1 MTPKKEAATQNKDI
15 ATGLPTHSMTG
26 FARASERLS
35 ETLGYT
41 LSLKSVN
48 HRFLD
53 LHMRLPGGTES
64 LEMQLRKMLK
74 EKIARGHV
82 EVSLSIDRS
91 MKMEAQY
98 DEGLVAAYVTA
109 FRSAATAHRLNAE
122 PDLNAIFRLPGV
134 LSGDS
139 RNSEEEMQS
148 IEAAV
153 LKRVDALIA
162 ELNKM
167 RSAEGDS
174 LATELRKGLTRLSG
188 FVEEVAELRHDVQK
202 VYFDRISQRLTE
214 MLNGN
219 LDSDRVLQEAALLAQ
234 RSDVEEEIAR
244 MHTHIA
250 HFESLLQQGGEIG
263 KKLDFLLQEMNREAN
278 TLLSKTSG
286 LAGNGTRITELGLG
300 MKSEIEKAR
309 EQVQNLE

>member
-1 MTPKKEAATQNKDI
+1 MTQKKESTIQKKEGANGT
-15 ATGLPTHSMTG
+15 PVYSMTG
-26 FARASERLS
+26 FARVSGRISES
-35 ETLGYT
+35 LGYT

-53 LHMRLPGGTES
+53 LHLRMPGGTES
-64 LEMQLRKMLK
+64 LEMQLRKVLK

-91 MKMEAQY
+91 ARTEAQY
-98 DEGLVAAYVTA
+98 DENLVAAYIAA
-109 FRSAATAHRLNAE
+109 FRNAASQHGLSSE

-139 RNSEEEMQS
+139 RNSEDELQS

-153 LKRVDALIA
+153 MERISALTG
-162 ELNKM
+162 ELNRM
-167 RSAEGDS
+167 RLAEGKS
-174 LATELRKGLTRLSG
+174 LVEELRKGLARLSV
-188 FVEEVAELRHDVQK
+188 FVEEVAALRHDVQK
-202 VYFDRISQRLTE
+202 VYFERISQRLSE

-219 LDSDRVLQEAALLAQ
+219 LDSERVLQEAALLAE

-250 HFESLLQQGGEIG
+250 HFETLMQQGGEIG

>member
-1 MTPKKEAATQNKDI
+1 MTQKKETAPQKKEAAID
-15 ATGLPTHSMTG
+15 LPVYSMTG
-26 FARASERLS
+26 FARASGRIS

-53 LHMRLPGGTES
+53 LHMRMPGGTES
-64 LEMQLRKMLK
+64 LEMLLRKALK
-74 EKIARGHV
+74 EKVARGHV
-82 EVSLSIDRS
+82 EISLSIDRS
-91 MKMEAQY
+91 AKMEAQY
-98 DEGLVAAYVTA
+98 DEGLVTAYVAA
-109 FRSAATAHRLNAE
+109 FRSAASHHGLNAE

-134 LSGDS
+134 MSGDS
-139 RNSEEEMQS
+139 RNSEEEMQA

-153 LKRVDALIA
+153 MERVPALIS
-162 ELNKM
+162 ELNTM
-167 RSAEGDS
+167 RSAEGKS
-174 LATELRKGLTRLSG
+174 LVQELRKGLAWLSV
-188 FVEEVAELRHDVQK
+188 FVEQVAELRHDVQK
-202 VYFDRISQRLTE
+202 VYFERISQRLSE
-214 MLNGN
+214 MLSGN
-219 LDSDRVLQEAALLAQ
+219 LDSERLLQEAALLAD
-234 RSDVEEEIAR
+234 RSDVQEEIAR
-244 MHTHIA
+244 MHTHIS
-250 HFESLLQQGGEIG
+250 HFESLLLQGGEIG

>member
-1 MTPKKEAATQNKDI
+1 MNLKIKTRSPKKEETIGA
-15 ATGLPTHSMTG
+15 PVYSMTG
-26 FARASERLS
+26 FARVAGRIS

-53 LHMRLPGGTES
+53 LHMRLPSGTEA
-64 LEMQLRKMLK
+64 LEMRLRKVLK

-91 MKMEAQY
+91 ARLEAQY
-98 DEGLVAAYVTA
+98 NEGLVAAYVAA
-109 FRSAATAHRLNAE
+109 FRSAAAQHGLNGE

-134 LSGDS
+134 LTGDS
-139 RNSEEEMQS
+139 RNSEEEAQA
-148 IEAAV
+148 IEA
-153 LKRVDALIA
+153 DAMGRIVSLID
-162 ELNKM
+162 EMNTM
-167 RSAEGDS
+167 RSAEGKS
-174 LATELRKGLTRLSG
+174 LAGELRRGLERLGG
-188 FVEEVAELRHDVQK
+188 FVEQVMELRHDVQK
-202 VYFDRISQRLTE
+202 VYFERISQRLSE

-219 LDSDRVLQEAALLAQ
+219 VDRERVLQEAALLAE
-234 RSDVEEEIAR
+234 RSDVEEEVAR
-244 MHTHIA
+244 MRTHIS

>member
-1 MTPKKEAATQNKDI
+1 MTPKKDAAPAQKKDI
-15 ATGLPTHSMTG
+15 AGLSIHSMTG

-64 LEMQLRKMLK
+64 LEMQLRKVLK

-91 MKMEAQY
+91 TKMEAQY
-98 DEGLVAAYVTA
+98 DESLVAAYVAA
-109 FRSAATAHRLNAE
+109 FRSAASKHDLSSE

-134 LSGDS
+134 LNGDS
-139 RNSEEEMQS
+139 RNSEEELQA
-148 IEAAV
+148 IENAV
-153 LKRVDALIA
+153 VKRVPALIA
-162 ELNKM
+162 ELNTM
-167 RSAEGDS
+167 RSAEGSS
-174 LATELRKGLTRLSG
+174 LAGELRKGLTRLSG

-202 VYFDRISQRLTE
+202 VYFERISQRLSE

-219 LDSDRVLQEAALLAQ
+219 LDSDRVLQEAALLAE

-286 LAGNGTRITELGLG
+286 LSGNGTRITELGLG

>member
-1 MTPKKEAATQNKDI
+1 MTPKKESAREKETPKDQ
-15 ATGLPTHSMTG
+15 PVYSMTG
-26 FARASERLS
+26 FARASERIS
-35 ETLGYT
+35 ESLGYT

-53 LHMRLPGGTES
+53 LHMRMPGGTES
-64 LEMQLRKMLK
+64 LEMQLRKILK

-82 EVSLSIDRS
+82 EVTLSIDRS
-91 MKMEAQY
+91 GKAEAQY
-98 DEGLVAAYVTA
+98 DDALVGAYVAAFRTA
-109 FRSAATAHRLNAE
+109 AAQHNLSSE

-134 LSGDS
+134 LTSDS
-139 RNSEEEMQS
+139 RLSEEELQS

-153 LKRVDALIA
+153 MQRIPSLTA
-162 ELNKM
+162 ELNTM
-167 RSAEGDS
+167 RSAEANA
-174 LATELRKGLTRLSG
+174 LADELRKGLARLSKH
-188 FVEEVAELRHDVQK
+188 VEQVAELRRDVQK
-202 VYFDRISQRLTE
+202 AYFERISQRLSE
-214 MLNGN
+214 MVSGSF
-219 LDSDRVLQEAALLAQ
+219 DADRVLQEAALLAE

-244 MHTHIA
+244 MHTHIS
-250 HFESLLQQGGEIG
+250 HFASLLDEGGEIG